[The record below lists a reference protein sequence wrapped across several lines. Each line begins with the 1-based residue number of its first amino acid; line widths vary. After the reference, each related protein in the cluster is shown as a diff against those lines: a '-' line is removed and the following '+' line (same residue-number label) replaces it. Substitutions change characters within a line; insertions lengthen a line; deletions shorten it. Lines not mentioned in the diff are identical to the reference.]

1 MTATGFEVLEPQL
14 RIRDT
19 FRIWAH
25 DKLRF
30 SDTDMVGHVNNTNFS
45 VFCETGRVAFN
56 RQVVFG
62 ELDRATHLFLVAR
75 VAINMRGEIHFPGQ
89 VDIGTGVAAIGRSS
103 FTLGQGLFVEDRN
116 VGTAEGV
123 LVLVDRA
130 TRKAMPLPEVL
141 RQSLTQWLLPG
152 ASA

>member
-1 MTATGFEVLEPQL
+1 MATGFEALEPCL
-14 RIRDT
+14 RQRET

-45 VFCETGRVAFN
+45 VFCETGRVSFN
-56 RQVVFG
+56 RTAALQHV
-62 ELDRATHLFLVAR
+62 DRDRYMFLVAR

-116 VGTAEGV
+116 VATAEGV
-123 LVLVDRA
+123 LVMVDRHSHRPA
-130 TRKAMPLPEVL
+130 PLPAPL
-141 RQSLTQWLLPG
+141 RDGLLEWLLPG